1 MSHAKRT
8 EKMKALMEVHDLKAI
23 VLTSPNNQHYV
34 SGYKAITYSRPLF
47 YILTRDESAFVVPGL
62 EEEHARHVAKVD
74 RVIVYYEHPEM
85 ADQGTNPVASL
96 LGYLQAIGQGG
107 KVGVEFN
114 AVSMKLEKA
123 LLEAGWELVDVSPD
137 LLNCRVVKD
146 SEELDTLRR
155 AGDLVSLAVR
165 TSLDA
170 VAPGVTELE
179 IDQQGH
185 KAAFEE
191 VSRLYPNTIAG
202 VNAMTPSG
210 IERSV
215 MPHVYSNTRKLER
228 GDILIHTHHVVL
240 NGYIAECERTCF
252 VGEASDR
259 QKEAFSVMLAAQQA
273 AFDTIK
279 AGVPMCEVDLAAR
292 AVIQKAD
299 FGEYAIHRT
308 GHSMGLDVHE
318 PPFFR
323 FDEKAVLEEG
333 MVFTVEPGFY
343 VPGLG
348 GFRHSDTVIVTKD
361 GYELNTHVASD
372 LESMIL

>member
-1 MSHAKRT
+1 MTRSKRM
-8 EKMKALMEVHDLKAI
+8 EMMQKLMGKHDLKAI
-23 VLTSPNNQHYV
+23 MLSSPNNQYYV
-34 SGYKAITYSRPLF
+34 SGYKAIIYSRPLF
-47 YILTRDESAFVVPGL
+47 YILTQNESAFIVPGL
-62 EEEHARHVAKVD
+62 EEAHARHAAQVD
-74 RVIVYYEHPEM
+74 RVIVYYEHPEQ
-85 ADQGTNPVASL
+85 AHLGTNPVTSL
-96 LGYLQAIGQGG
+96 LAYMQTNVQPG

-114 AVSMKLEKA
+114 AVSMELEKA
-123 LLEAGWELVDVSPD
+123 LLAAGWELVDVSRD

-146 SEELDTLRR
+146 AEELALLRS
-155 AGDLVSLAVR
+155 AGEMVSLAVR
-165 TSLDA
+165 ASLEA
-170 VAPGVTELE
+170 VRPGVTELE

-191 VSRLYPNTIAG
+191 ASRLYPDTIVG
-202 VNAMTPSG
+202 VNALTPSG
-210 IERSV
+210 IERTL
-215 MPHVYSNTRKLER
+215 MPHVFSNTRKLER
-228 GDILIHTHHVVL
+228 GDILIHTRHVVL

-259 QKEAFSVMLAAQQA
+259 QKNAFSVMLAAQQA

-292 AVIQKAD
+292 SVIQKAG
-299 FGEYAIHRT
+299 FGDYAIHRT
-308 GHSMGLDVHE
+308 GHSMGLDIHE

-323 FDEKAVLEEG
+323 FDEKALLEEG

-361 GYELNTHVASD
+361 GYELITRAARD
-372 LESMIL
+372 LESLIL